1 MEVNL
6 CNSSYSS
13 QSFTPI
19 LKCDFLSDF
28 LQTCVNL
35 ILWNTQVPPPQSA
48 ASGNA
53 ELAPLGF
60 AQLRA
65 RIFHFAPRWARGG
78 RKLSV
83 ACSWMKMTRVISFVY
98 KRRNF
103 FGTCHGKIT
112 NLCKFIKIKKTLQ
125 NSKFDQ
131 FSRCSSN
138 YN

>member
-83 ACSWMKMTRVISFVY
+83 HHHPLNTQAQQSQQSFVY
-98 KRRNF
+98 LPQQYTNVVHYYCTTTPLSKRAR
-103 FGTCHGKIT
+103 HIH
-112 NLCKFIKIKKTLQ
+112 
-125 NSKFDQ
+125 
-131 FSRCSSN
+131 CSIAEN
-138 YN
+138 RLL